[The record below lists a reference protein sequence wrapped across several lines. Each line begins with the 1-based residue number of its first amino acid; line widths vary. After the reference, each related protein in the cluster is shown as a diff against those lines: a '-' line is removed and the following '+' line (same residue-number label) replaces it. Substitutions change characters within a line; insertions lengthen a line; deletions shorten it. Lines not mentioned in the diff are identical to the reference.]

1 MTTPSNTIND
11 PVSDQA
17 VRRGM
22 RALGLLVV
30 ASSLTALTLTAISAI
45 VSELGS

>member
-1 MTTPSNTIND
+1 MTTPSSTIND
-11 PVSDQA
+11 PAGDQA

-30 ASSLTALTLTAISAI
+30 ASSLTALMLTTISAI
-45 VSELGS
+45 VSELSS